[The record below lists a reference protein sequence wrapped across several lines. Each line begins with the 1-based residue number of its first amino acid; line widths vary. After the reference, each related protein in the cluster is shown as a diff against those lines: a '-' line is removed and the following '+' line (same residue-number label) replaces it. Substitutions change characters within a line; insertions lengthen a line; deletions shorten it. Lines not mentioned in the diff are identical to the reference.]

1 MTKREKGLS
10 RNGLSGNGRVQRQ
23 EQATQTELAY
33 FVCFYEIYGGR
44 VLDLLNQ
51 RKVLRVRTPS
61 PHPPF
66 PRAPTLFPLPPAFAA
81 TCRSERAR
89 RALRHSPE
97 LTTAVPRARGRRAGF

>member
-1 MTKREKGLS
+1 M
-10 RNGLSGNGRVQRQ
+10 QRQ

-66 PRAPTLFPLPPAFAA
+66 PRAPTYPVPAPRFPSPSLPLAGASA
-81 TCRSERAR
+81 QGWHCG
-89 RALRHSPE
+89 
-97 LTTAVPRARGRRAGF
+97 TAPN